1 MKLNEVQMFVPVTF
15 TILVE
20 MLKSYQFRTVG
31 HIVFYLKNMFTMFPK
46 IFLKIP
52 SILVLKYFLGQ
63 PNEKVIIKTTNPD
76 VSFCWLFL

>member
-46 IFLKIP
+46 NF
-52 SILVLKYFLGQ
+52 
-63 PNEKVIIKTTNPD
+63 
-76 VSFCWLFL
+76 